1 MRIIETKDYNDMSK
15 KAANILSAQVIMK
28 PDCVLGLA
36 TGSTPIGTYEK
47 LVEWYEKGD
56 LDFSQVTSVNL
67 DEYKGLDR
75 KNDQSY
81 YYFMHEHLFNHVNI
95 KEENTNVP
103 DGTQPDGEKECARY
117 EELIRSLGGVDLQ
130 LLGLGHNGH
139 IGFNEPAD
147 AFDKTTHCVDLT
159 ESTIE
164 ANKRFFAS
172 ADEVPRQAYTMG
184 IGTIMQAKKI
194 LIIVSGED
202 KADIVRDAFFGPV
215 TPRVPASILN
225 QSIYVTLTDHIN
237 FAITRYQQGI
247 KPQNALLWE
256 IKRFYSR
263 EYELGMY
270 AVKTI
275 EEKLRIRLPEDEA
288 GFIALHFLNAEYGTD
303 IRDAVKFPNLVKKIL
318 EIVEEKLQIELDETS
333 LHYERFVTHIK
344 FLLQRVYRKELLPDE
359 ESELAELMQ
368 KKYQK
373 EYDCSKMV
381 AAYIEEETKC
391 SLSGEEIMYLA
402 IHIRRVTTAEE

>member
-75 KNDQSY
+75 KNDKSY

-215 TPRVPASILN
+215 TPRVPASIL
-225 QSIYVTLTDHIN
+225 QMHSDVTLV
-237 FAITRYQQGI
+237 A
-247 KPQNALLWE
+247 
-256 IKRFYSR
+256 
-263 EYELGMY
+263 
-270 AVKTI
+270 
-275 EEKLRIRLPEDEA
+275 DEA
-288 GFIALHFLNAEYGTD
+288 ALS
-303 IRDAVKFPNLVKKIL
+303 KIP
-318 EIVEEKLQIELDETS
+318 
-333 LHYERFVTHIK
+333 R
-344 FLLQRVYRKELLPDE
+344 
-359 ESELAELMQ
+359 
-368 KKYQK
+368 
-373 EYDCSKMV
+373 
-381 AAYIEEETKC
+381 
-391 SLSGEEIMYLA
+391 
-402 IHIRRVTTAEE
+402 